1 MTTFTFP
8 YRRDAGPAP
17 GRSPRGSSPLPAPA
31 RWRDPANGHD
41 WPDTGHACAYCG
53 KPLHPILVAAA
64 ERVHELCRPEPV
76 KHWRLR

>member
-1 MTTFTFP
+1 M
-8 YRRDAGPAP
+8 AGREAEA
-17 GRSPRGSSPLPAPA
+17 GELVNAVHPLHAPA

-41 WPDTGHACAYCG
+41 WPDTGHHCAYCG

-64 ERVHELCRPEPV
+64 ERFHELCRPEPV

>member
-1 MTTFTFP
+1 M
-8 YRRDAGPAP
+8 AG
-17 GRSPRGSSPLPAPA
+17 RGAEGGALVNAVSPLPAPA

-41 WPDTGHACAYCG
+41 WPDTGHDCAYCG

-64 ERVHELCRPEPV
+64 ERFHELCRPEPV